1 MDLLNEARFEHGS
14 EAWTQFLP
22 TLWKHKLIIV
32 LVFVFT
38 VLSAYATL
46 EIALNDRY
54 DSVAKLLIKVGR
66 ENSEAPPTVQ
76 NPAFITQGVRQE
88 DINSEVQMLTAQNIV
103 ERVVDKLGPDSFKF
117 EPPPPKT
124 TLQKVKYHVKKAGKW
139 VKGQY
144 KELLYATNL
153 KKHLTDREAAIVAVT
168 ESLSVD
174 REKDSD
180 VISLKVGLPVPEL
193 GVRVADTLLDF
204 YLDDHIKARRAD
216 NAKEFFDVEVAKQRE
231 RLSETDDLRDK
242 LRSDWGISSVED
254 QRKFLLERL
263 NEAKRE
269 IDRNESERA
278 EFNSQ
283 QAVLRASIADLPDTL
298 LSNEVTNPNPVAESL
313 RQRLSTLRVDRAV
326 LASRYTEGAEI
337 VQKSDEEIASVEAL
351 LKKEE
356 QSQIGSKTSAVNPT
370 KQKFNEDLHEI
381 EAKAAGAQ
389 VAAVNYRRVADSIQ
403 EQLDKLQT
411 GEEELDKV
419 DRDRRIAE
427 QTYLAFLKRSQDA
440 SVSQE
445 LDLRRVSNISV
456 LAPPSLP
463 IEIAYPPKVMVMGI
477 ALGGGLLL
485 GIGMALLV
493 EYMRQS
499 VVSADDLRAIE
510 GIPFLGTFQLE
521 KQSGGSSDNLPVKS
535 LLSKKRETGVL

>member
-1 MDLLNEARFEHGS
+1 MDLLNERRFEHGS
-14 EAWTQFLP
+14 DAWNQFLP

-32 LVFVFT
+32 LVFIFT

-46 EIALNDRY
+46 ELALNDRY
-54 DSVAKLLIKVGR
+54 DSVAKLLVKVGR

-76 NPAFITQGVRQE
+76 NPAFFTSGVRQE
-88 DINSEVQMLTAQNIV
+88 DINSEVQMLTSQNIV
-103 ERVVDKLGPDSFKF
+103 ERVVDKLGPEAFKF

-124 TLQKVKYHVKKAGKW
+124 LFQTVKYYVKKTGKW

-153 KKHLTDREAAIVAVT
+153 KKRLTDREGAIVAVS
-168 ESLSVD
+168 ESLNVD

-193 GVRVADTLLDF
+193 AVSVANTLLDF
-204 YLDDHIKARRAD
+204 YLDDHIRARRAE
-216 NAKEFFDVEVAKQRE
+216 NAKEFLDTEVAKQRAK
-231 RLSETDDLRDK
+231 LSQTDDLRDK

-263 NEAKRE
+263 NEANRE
-269 IDRNESERA
+269 IDRNESERS
-278 EFNSQ
+278 EYLSQ
-283 QAVLRASIADLPDTL
+283 QQVIRAAISDMPDQL
-298 LSNEVTNPNPVAESL
+298 LSSEITNPNPVAEAL
-313 RQRLSTLRVDRAV
+313 RQRLSTLRVDRAR
-326 LASRYTEGAEI
+326 LASRYTPSAEI

-356 QSQIGSKTSAVNPT
+356 ESQIGSKTSAINPT
-370 KQKFNEDLHEI
+370 KQKFVESLHEV
-381 EAKAAGAQ
+381 EAKIAGTQ
-389 VAAVNYRRVADSIQ
+389 VAAANYRRVADSIH

-411 GEEELDKV
+411 GEEQLEKV

-440 SVSQE
+440 GVSQE
-445 LDLRRVSNISV
+445 LDLRRVSNVAV

-477 ALGGGLLL
+477 ALGVGLLL
-485 GIGMALLV
+485 GMGMALLV

-499 VVSADDLRAIE
+499 VVSAEDLRAVE
-510 GIPFLGTFQLE
+510 GIPFLGTFRLE
-521 KQSGGSSDNLPVKS
+521 KHFDSRPT
-535 LLSKKRETGVL
+535 LLSRKKETRVL